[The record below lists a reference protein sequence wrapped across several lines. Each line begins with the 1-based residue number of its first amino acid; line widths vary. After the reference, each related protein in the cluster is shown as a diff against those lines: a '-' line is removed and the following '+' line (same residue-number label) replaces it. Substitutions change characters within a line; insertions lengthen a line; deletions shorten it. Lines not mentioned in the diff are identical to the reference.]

1 MKKVIV
7 VGHSDQGGM
16 AEAVKSM
23 CKDRSL
29 SPDVI
34 TYMYTS
40 FFGHHNIKNLKAI
53 LGFKRYVR
61 RGGFDEVF
69 IHFTSKGSA
78 VRASYYAEIAKKE
91 GLRVVLRMH
100 CTDWFYDKYMEE
112 SSFARMRTDKLFQY
126 SDQIFVLSRKWAKRF
141 EHLFGY
147 PAVYCP
153 NGIDSTEYD
162 FNEKGKGVLFL
173 GKLVRDK
180 GIFDLVDAAAVL
192 KKQGIDV
199 PVTVAGIGDDEGKI
213 KEYAKKKGVNLEF
226 PGWITGEE
234 KKKALSNA
242 KYLVLPSY
250 HEGFPMVFLEGLASG
265 CILIGTN
272 VGAVP
277 AIANVVI
284 EPGDPEELAATIKY
298 FEDSERSANRI
309 IRRNRERLKEFDI
322 HRINRKLL
330 EYPSGGRNS

>member
-1 MKKVIV
+1 
-7 VGHSDQGGM
+7 M

-180 GIFDLVDAAAVL
+180 GIFDLVDAAAAL
-192 KKQGIDV
+192 KKQGMDV
-199 PVTVAGIGDDEGKI
+199 PVTVAGIGDAEGKI
-213 KEYAKKKGVNLEF
+213 KEYAKKKGVNVEF

-309 IRRNRERLKEFDI
+309 IRRNGERLKEFDI

-330 EYPSGGRNS
+330 EYPSGGRDS

>member
-213 KEYAKKKGVNLEF
+213 KEYAKKKGVNVEF

-330 EYPSGGRNS
+330 EYPPGGRDS

>member
-1 MKKVIV
+1 
-7 VGHSDQGGM
+7 M
-16 AEAVKSM
+16 AEAVRSM
-23 CKDRSL
+23 CEDRSL
-29 SPDVI
+29 SPDI
-34 TYMYTS
+34 TTYMYTS
-40 FFGHHNIKNLKAI
+40 YYGRHNPGNLKAV
-53 LGFKRYVR
+53 LRFKSFIRK
-61 RGGFDEVF
+61 GDFDEVF

-153 NGIDSTEYD
+153 NGIDNAEYN
-162 FNEKGKGVLFL
+162 FNENGKGILFL

-180 GIFDLVDAAAVL
+180 GIFDLVDAAASL
-192 KKQGIDV
+192 KSQGTDI
-199 PVTVAGIGDDEGKI
+199 PVTIAGSGDGEKEI
-213 KEYAKKKGVNLEF
+213 KSYAKGKGVDIHF

-250 HEGFPMVFLEGLASG
+250 HEGFPMVFLEGMASG

-298 FEDSERSANRI
+298 FEDSEESANRI

-330 EYPSGGRNS
+330 EYPSGGRDS